1 MSKGLDTLT
10 VISKLS
16 EFTEPSE
23 FIQKLGPVTCVDVD
37 RCYE

>member
-16 EFTEPSE
+16 EFCELSE
-23 FIQKLGPVTCVDVD
+23 FIQKERRT
-37 RCYE
+37 